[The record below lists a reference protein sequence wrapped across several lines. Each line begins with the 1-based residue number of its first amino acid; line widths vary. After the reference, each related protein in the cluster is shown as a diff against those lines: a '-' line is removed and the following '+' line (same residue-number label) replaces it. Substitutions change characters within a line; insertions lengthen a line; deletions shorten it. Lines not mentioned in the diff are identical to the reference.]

1 MKRGALALCVGLL
14 LAGLV
19 PGSTLAYAAPTQPNV
34 DQQNGATSFDEDS
47 AGLGAY
53 YGFAQTF
60 TVGKTGM
67 LSGVSLY
74 VGQAEASNI
83 TVRIDI
89 LGGTGQPSG
98 NDYAHGTTSV
108 GSPGFY
114 HFSFSTPFAVS
125 TGDHYVLVCDA
136 CANVLFAGTSADLY
150 SGGYAMIDNNQA
162 GIGKVGWMWGAAG
175 FPAMADLTFI
185 TFVDTVKAELSWDK
199 PSITAG
205 ASTPLTLTA
214 KMTYS
219 NWEEASGYGASL
231 LSMPTWFTPTGINCT
246 GQQTG
251 SSPFAIDPPTCSLA
265 HFESTLGYD
274 PDTGGFEATLTFV
287 VTGTANP
294 AAAAAGSSGSA
305 EGEGCIVYDA
315 VRPEGGTA
323 VQPNQPDPA
332 CGSGTATVSVV
343 AATPAPTPTP
353 TPVPTAAPT
362 PPPTSSAT
370 SSPDGGGGIV
380 WFLPV
385 GMVALLGCLLAA
397 SRRRVRTH

>member
-1 MKRGALALCVGLL
+1 M
-14 LAGLV
+14 
-19 PGSTLAYAAPTQPNV
+19 
-34 DQQNGATSFDEDS
+34 
-47 AGLGAY
+47 
-53 YGFAQTF
+53 
-60 TVGKTGM
+60 
-67 LSGVSLY
+67 
-74 VGQAEASNI
+74 
-83 TVRIDI
+83 
-89 LGGTGQPSG
+89 
-98 NDYAHGTTSV
+98 
-108 GSPGFY
+108 
-114 HFSFSTPFAVS
+114 
-125 TGDHYVLVCDA
+125 
-136 CANVLFAGTSADLY
+136 
-150 SGGYAMIDNNQA
+150 
-162 GIGKVGWMWGAAG
+162 
-175 FPAMADLTFI
+175 
-185 TFVDTVKAELSWDK
+185 DTVKAELSWDK

-274 PDTGGFEATLTFV
+274 PDTGGFEATLT
-287 VTGTANP
+287 
-294 AAAAAGSSGSA
+294 
-305 EGEGCIVYDA
+305 EGCIVYDA